1 MNTRIIE
8 LEKKINVKFKDK
20 KILIKSLTHKSFDKN
35 YNNEK
40 LEFLG
45 DRVLGLIISKNLL
58 QLYPSDTEGTLDKKF
73 ANLVNKKKCFE
84 IALEINLDKFI
95 NFGNQ
100 IKNRSKLEP
109 KILADCCEAIVGAIF
124 LDKGIIEV
132 ENFILRYWDKHLK
145 KSKQTII
152 DSKTKLQEYS
162 LKKFKKLPVYK
173 LIKFTGPKHKPLF
186 IVGVK
191 LSGSKFYE
199 AKGHSK
205 KDAEQKAA
213 TLLLESL

>member
-45 DRVLGLIISKNLL
+45 DRVLGLIISKNHL

-145 KSKQTII
+145 KSQQTII

>member
-1 MNTRIIE
+1 MNTRITE

-145 KSKQTII
+145 KSQQTII

-191 LSGSKFYE
+191 LSGSQFYE
-199 AKGHSK
+199 AKGYSK

-213 TLLLESL
+213 ALLLESL

>member
-1 MNTRIIE
+1 MNCS
-8 LEKKINVKFKDK
+8 LF
-20 KILIKSLTHKSFDKN
+20 ILFTWWQKYF
-35 YNNEK
+35 
-40 LEFLG
+40 
-45 DRVLGLIISKNLL
+45 
-58 QLYPSDTEGTLDKKF
+58 
-73 ANLVNKKKCFE
+73 
-84 IALEINLDKFI
+84 
-95 NFGNQ
+95 
-100 IKNRSKLEP
+100 
-109 KILADCCEAIVGAIF
+109 IVGAIF

-145 KSKQTII
+145 KSQQTII

>member
-35 YNNEK
+35 YNNKK

-145 KSKQTII
+145 KSQQTII

>member
-145 KSKQTII
+145 KSQQTII

-213 TLLLESL
+213 ALLLESL

>member
-145 KSKQTII
+145 KSQQTII